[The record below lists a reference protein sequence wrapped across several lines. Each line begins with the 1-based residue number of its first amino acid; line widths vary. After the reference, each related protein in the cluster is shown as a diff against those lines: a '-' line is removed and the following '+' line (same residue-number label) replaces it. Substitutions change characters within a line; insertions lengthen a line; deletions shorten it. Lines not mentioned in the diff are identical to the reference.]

1 MTKSILIVDDHPMIS
16 HGLKSI
22 LSKHESYSVIG
33 EASDGKSCLKLI
45 KQKNPD
51 VAIVDITLKDGDG
64 ISLIMK
70 IKEIAARTKIIMYT
84 MHNSKE
90 YVGRAFVAGA
100 FAYVLKSDKIED
112 LLTAIDA
119 VLQGR
124 IYLSNS
130 LPQEILSELMAKRN
144 SGENG
149 LDSLTPREYE
159 IASLIS
165 QGKTPQQIGDL
176 LCISPK
182 TVRVHR
188 TNLMHKLSCSHIHE
202 LLLQL
207 RHYFPQ

>member
-22 LSKHESYSVIG
+22 IARNGSYNVIG
-33 EASDGKSCLKLI
+33 EASDGRGCLKLVE
-45 KQKNPD
+45 QENPD
-51 VAIVDITLKDGDG
+51 VVILDITLKDGDG

-70 IKEIAARTKIIMYT
+70 IREIAAETKIIMYT
-84 MHNSKE
+84 MHSSKE
-90 YVGRAFVAGA
+90 YIGRAFVAGA
-100 FAYVLKSDKIED
+100 LAYVLKSDKIED
-112 LLTAIDA
+112 ILTAIEA

-130 LPQEILSELMAKRN
+130 VPQEILSELIGKRN
-144 SGENG
+144 SSENS
-149 LDSLTPREYE
+149 LETLTPREYE
-159 IASLIS
+159 IAALIAR
-165 QGKTPQQIGDL
+165 GNTPRQIAEL

-188 TNLMHKLSCSHIHE
+188 TNLMHKLSCSHVHE

-207 RHYFPQ
+207 PHYFPE

>member
-22 LSKHESYSVIG
+22 ISKHASYNVIG
-33 EASDGKSCLKLI
+33 EASDGRSCLKLI
-45 KQKNPD
+45 EQKNPD

-70 IKEIAARTKIIMYT
+70 IREIAAEIKIIMYT
-84 MHNSKE
+84 MHSSKE
-90 YVGRAFVAGA
+90 YVSRAFVAGA

-112 LLTAIDA
+112 ILTAIDA

-130 LPQEILSELMAKRN
+130 LPQEILSELIGKRH
-144 SGENG
+144 SDENG
-149 LDSLTPREYE
+149 LDTLTPREYE

-165 QGKTPQQIGDL
+165 QGRTPQQIGEL

-207 RHYFPQ
+207 HHYFPR